1 MNPKITYNVEREEK
15 KPKTIKLSIILSL
28 SLSVAIIIAILY
40 FTVNEKT
47 IDTLLSTQIKYE
59 FFIIAILLNIL
70 YWFFWG
76 TRMKILVNTMD
87 KHLNLKIWESTK
99 IVITN
104 MFLASITPS
113 MAGGE
118 PVRIYLLNKD
128 GMSVGCA
135 TAAVLGERL
144 LDAIFILVMVPFAFF
159 IFKELPGAQEIPEIN
174 IALQIG
180 VFVFILFLVIFIYA
194 IIKPEKTKKFLIWI
208 NKKLSR
214 FSKKKEST
222 NKAINRICT
231 EVDNFS
237 KSIFV
242 FTKEKKGLILGSITT
257 IIFWSTGFL
266 IPSFVL
272 MGLGLPPYFV
282 ESYFAQIL
290 LLVII
295 MMPTTP
301 GSTGVAEGSILLLY
315 GVIIGST
322 TNPLLG
328 VFILLYRFITFH
340 MNFIAGA
347 IFMQRIFKS
356 VASFSMDLVKKKD

>member
-1 MNPKITYNVEREEK
+1 
-15 KPKTIKLSIILSL
+15 
-28 SLSVAIIIAILY
+28 
-40 FTVNEKT
+40 
-47 IDTLLSTQIKYE
+47 
-59 FFIIAILLNIL
+59 
-70 YWFFWG
+70 
-76 TRMKILVNTMD
+76 
-87 KHLNLKIWESTK
+87 
-99 IVITN
+99 
-104 MFLASITPS
+104 
-113 MAGGE
+113 
-118 PVRIYLLNKD
+118 
-128 GMSVGCA
+128 
-135 TAAVLGERL
+135 